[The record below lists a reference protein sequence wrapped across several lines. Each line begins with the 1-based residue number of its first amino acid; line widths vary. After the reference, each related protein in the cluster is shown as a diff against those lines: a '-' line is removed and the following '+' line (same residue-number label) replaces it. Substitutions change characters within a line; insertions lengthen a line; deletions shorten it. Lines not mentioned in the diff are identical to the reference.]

1 MHPDDYVG
9 WLALALT
16 PGLGARTAGK
26 LLREFGTPDA
36 IFSASLTS
44 LEGQRVPAAVAQ
56 ALHSKRPLSDA
67 ARELAQAQAAG
78 CRLVTWDEP
87 EYPARLREIYD
98 PPPLLYVLGKVE
110 LLNRHVISV
119 VGARRPTPY
128 GNQMAERLSKDL
140 ADRGLVIASG
150 LARGIDASAHKGA
163 LASPCG
169 GTIGVLGCGIDVVY
183 PKENKK
189 IFQEMEQRGAIVS
202 EFPMGTFPAPQ
213 NFPIRNR
220 IISGMALGVVVVEAA
235 QYSGSLI
242 TARLAM
248 EFGREVFAVP
258 GNATQPASFGP
269 NQLIK
274 QGAKLVTSWED
285 VVEELPTPVRA
296 ELMPVENVPSEER
309 AALVEESLGPI
320 ERPLYAL
327 LGVDEARQIDEL
339 VELSGLSSSEVL
351 AALFDL
357 ELKGV
362 VRQLPGKQF
371 LKVLL

>member
-1 MHPDDYVG
+1 MDSSQYLG

-16 PGLGARTAGK
+16 PGLGARMAGK
-26 LLREFGTPDA
+26 LLREFGSPTA
-36 IFSASLTS
+36 IFNASLTA
-44 LEGQRVPAAVAQ
+44 LEAQRLPAAVAQ
-56 ALHSKRPLSDA
+56 ALHTKQPLSLA
-67 ARELAQAQAAG
+67 AKELAQAEAAG
-78 CRLVTWDEP
+78 CRLLTWDEP
-87 EYPARLREIYD
+87 EYPGRLREIYD
-98 PPPLLYVLGKVE
+98 PPPLLYVLGNIE
-110 LLNRHVISV
+110 LLGRHLISI

-128 GNQMAERLSKDL
+128 GNQMAERLAKDL
-140 ADRGLVIASG
+140 AERGLVVTSG
-150 LARGIDASAHKGA
+150 LARGIDASAHRGA
-163 LASPCG
+163 LSSARG
-169 GTIGVLGCGIDVVY
+169 ATVGVLGCGIDVVY

-189 IFQEMEQRGAIVS
+189 LFAEMQQRGAIIS

-220 IISGMALGVVVVEAA
+220 IIAGMGLGVVVVEGE

-248 EFGREVFAVP
+248 EFGREVFGVP
-258 GNATQPASFGP
+258 GNATQPSSFGP

-296 ELMPVENVPSEER
+296 ELVPVEAASAEER
-309 AALVEESLGPI
+309 ANLVQQNLAPN
-320 ERPLYAL
+320 ERPLYEL
-327 LGVDEARQIDEL
+327 LGTDEARHVDDL
-339 VELSGLSSSEVL
+339 VELSGLTSSEVL

-362 VRQLPGKQF
+362 IRQLPGKQF

>member
-1 MHPDDYVG
+1 MEPDQYLG

-16 PGLGARTAGK
+16 PGLGARMAGK
-26 LLREFGTPDA
+26 LLQQFGSPDA
-36 IFSASLTS
+36 IFSASLTA
-44 LEGQRVPAAVAQ
+44 LEGERLPAAVAQ
-56 ALHSKRPLSDA
+56 AIHSRRPLSDA
-67 ARELAQAQAAG
+67 ARELAQAQTLG
-78 CRLVTWDEP
+78 CRLLTWDEP

-98 PPPLLYVLGKVE
+98 PPTLFYVRGNAE
-110 LLNRHVISV
+110 LLNRHVIAL

-128 GNQMAERLSKDL
+128 GNQMAERLGRDL
-140 ADRGLVIASG
+140 AARGLVVASG
-150 LARGIDASAHKGA
+150 MARGIDASSHRGA
-163 LASPCG
+163 LSAPA
-169 GTIGVLGCGIDVVY
+169 GTSIGVLGSGIDVVY

-189 IFQEMEQRGAIVS
+189 IFEEMEKRGCIIS

-220 IISGMALGVVVVEAA
+220 IIAGMSLGVVVVEGA

-248 EFGREVFAVP
+248 EFGREVYGVP
-258 GNATQPASFGP
+258 GNATQPSSFGP

-274 QGAKLVTSWED
+274 QGAKLATSWED

-296 ELMPVENVPSEER
+296 DLTPVESATSEER
-309 AALVEESLGPI
+309 SQLVRESLGAI
-320 ERPLYAL
+320 ERPIYEL
-327 LGVDEARQIDEL
+327 LATDEARHVDEL
-339 VELSGLSSSEVL
+339 VEVSGLTSSEVL

-357 ELKGV
+357 ELRGV

>member
-1 MHPDDYVG
+1 
-9 WLALALT
+9 
-16 PGLGARTAGK
+16 
-26 LLREFGTPDA
+26 
-36 IFSASLTS
+36 
-44 LEGQRVPAAVAQ
+44 
-56 ALHSKRPLSDA
+56 
-67 ARELAQAQAAG
+67 
-78 CRLVTWDEP
+78 
-87 EYPARLREIYD
+87 
-98 PPPLLYVLGKVE
+98 
-110 LLNRHVISV
+110 
-119 VGARRPTPY
+119 
-128 GNQMAERLSKDL
+128 MAERLSKDL

-189 IFQEMEQRGAIVS
+189 IFQEIEQRGAIVS

-309 AALVEESLGPI
+309 AALVEGSLGPI